1 MWTGVIRIGP
11 HRGDHRVAARV
22 AISIG
27 VPLLVLWAL
36 GRLDLSMFAAFGAF
50 ASLYG
55 RFDEY
60 SDRIRMQLAAG
71 ITLLGAMVIGTSL
84 AVTDTP
90 EPLRVLA
97 VAVVAAA
104 GTAIADVFR
113 WHPPGA
119 LFLVFAAG
127 ATTTLPS
134 TSTAFPGLALAG
146 GGAVAFSLLTTSFF
160 ALLRGGVRRRIT
172 CPVPASAPAQPV
184 LYRQVAATSLMVG
197 AGTLLA
203 GVAGSVLIGTHWY
216 WAMVAAV
223 AALGGPHV
231 KARVVRGLQ
240 RLVGTLVGI
249 VLATGLLALELPPLA
264 TIAAAVLCQVGA
276 ELFVSRNYA
285 IAMIFVTPLALL
297 MVDLA
302 VPADA
307 AELLRD
313 RVLETVIG
321 VAAGGLIAVLSVL
334 LQRVLRSRADSPA

>member
-1 MWTGVIRIGP
+1 
-11 HRGDHRVAARV
+11 
-22 AISIG
+22 
-27 VPLLVLWAL
+27 
-36 GRLDLSMFAAFGAF
+36 
-50 ASLYG
+50 
-55 RFDEY
+55 
-60 SDRIRMQLAAG
+60 MQLAAG
-71 ITLLGAMVIGTSL
+71 LTVLGSMVIGTSL
-84 AVTDTP
+84 AVTDAP
-90 EPLRVLA
+90 EPLRILT
-97 VAVVAAA
+97 VAGLAAA

-127 ATTTLPS
+127 ATATLPS
-134 TSTAFPGLALAG
+134 TSTAFLGLALAG
-146 GGAVAFSLLTTSFF
+146 GGSVAFSLLITSAF
-160 ALLRGGVRRRIT
+160 ALLRRGVRQGIAR
-172 CPVPASAPAQPV
+172 PVRASASVQPV
-184 LYRQVAATSLMVG
+184 LYRRVAATSLMVG

-203 GVAGSVLIGTHWY
+203 GFAGSVLIGTHWY

-240 RLVGTLVGI
+240 WLVGTLAGI

-285 IAMIFVTPLALL
+285 IAMIFVTQLALL

-307 AELLRD
+307 GELLRD
-313 RVLETVIG
+313 RMLETVIG
-321 VAAGGLIAVLSVL
+321 VAAGALIAVLSVL
-334 LQRVLRSRADSPA
+334 LQRVLRSREVRPA